1 VSETTATTIGELGRQ
16 VAEAIARGDFDR
28 ARELTEE
35 GIHKTSVVG
44 PAGPQR

>member
-1 VSETTATTIGELGRQ
+1 MSEITATTIGELGRQ

-35 GIHKTSVVG
+35 GIQLRSSAPRG
-44 PAGPQR
+44 